1 MKMPDFSFEQKII
14 SQKVAGVD
22 EAGCGPWAGP
32 VVAAAVM
39 FFEYNQGLW
48 AGLNDSKKLTTKKRE
63 QCFEMLTNSTS
74 LVYGI
79 GSASVEEIDNLNI
92 GNATRLSVERA
103 IAALP
108 IQPEHVLIDGIR
120 KPTIN
125 IPFTMIVKGDSLSLS
140 ISAASIIAKV
150 TRDRIM
156 TELSK
161 KYPVY
166 CWSKN
171 AGYGTSIH
179 QDALRNYGVTPHH
192 RKSFAPIR
200 ALLGEAA

>member
-1 MKMPDFSFEQKII
+1 MKI
-14 SQKVAGVD
+14 VAGVD
-22 EAGCGPWAGP
+22 EVGRGSLIGP
-32 VVAAAVM
+32 VYAAAVI
-39 FFEYNQGLW
+39 
-48 AGLNDSKKLTTKKRE
+48 LNKNINKKLLKDSKTISKNKRE
-63 QCFEMLTNSTS
+63 LLSNYIQKNSIWS
-74 LVYGI
+74 VGK
-79 GSASVEEIDNLNI
+79 ASVKEIDKINI
-92 GNATRLSVERA
+92 LQASLLAMKRA
-103 IAALP
+103 IKKLKKKP
-108 IQPEHVLIDGIR
+108 SHVLIDGN
-120 KPTIN
+120 K
-125 IPFTMIVKGDSLSLS
+125 IPDLKNYNLKAIIKGDQKIPS

>member
-1 MKMPDFSFEQKII
+1 MPDFSFEKNLY

-39 FFEYNQGLW
+39 FFEYIEEKWSN
-48 AGLNDSKKLTTKKRE
+48 LNDSKKLSAQNRKNYFE
-63 QCFEMLTNSTS
+63 QLTNSPS
-74 LVYGI
+74 LIYGI
-79 GSASVEEIDNLNI
+79 GLASVEEIDELNI
-92 GNATRLSVERA
+92 SNATCLAMKRALISLS
-103 IAALP
+103 
-108 IQPEHVLIDGIR
+108 IQPDYVLVDGIR
-120 KPTIN
+120 KPLID
-125 IPFTMIVKGDSLSLS
+125 IPFTMIIKGDALSLS

-150 TRDRIM
+150 TRDQIM
-156 TELSK
+156 SDLEK
-161 KYPVY
+161 DYPEY

-171 AGYGTSIH
+171 AGYGTVLH
-179 QDALRNYGVTPHH
+179 QEALKKYGVTLHH